1 MKPLPTTRGDRITAS
16 VERDTQITQQDQ
28 ATDCEYLPMDVY
40 IDSERRHAHFHF
52 TPELANRRKSRLKIC
67 S

>member
-1 MKPLPTTRGDRITAS
+1 MKHLPTTRGDRITAP
-16 VERDTQITQQDQ
+16 VEQDAQITEQDQ

-40 IDSERRHAHFHF
+40 IDSETRHTHFHF
-52 TPELANRRKSRLKIC
+52 TPELANRRKAHLKIC